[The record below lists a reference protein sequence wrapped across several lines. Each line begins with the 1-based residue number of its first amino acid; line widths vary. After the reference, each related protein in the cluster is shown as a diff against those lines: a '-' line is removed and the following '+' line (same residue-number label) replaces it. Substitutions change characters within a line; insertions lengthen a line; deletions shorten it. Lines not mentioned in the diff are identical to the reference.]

1 MNKVFGITSDF
12 TPVREEGTRIVIS
25 YNMVD
30 EGNGKVSWIEI
41 YLPKKQNSSILS
53 FGIVKEAIIADID
66 ATTDK
71 KILCGFKWN
80 DNDGVERNVWL
91 NAENQRNYS
100 EAQRLADKAG
110 AKNYEAQT
118 FKISEDE
125 NHNAFYKTF
134 STLAELNEFY
144 YAAFAYIKQCLAEGW
159 AQKDSFDFSPY
170 EACFPTVE
178 NGNNSVEE

>member
-1 MNKVFGITSDF
+1 MNKVFGIASDF
-12 TPVREEGTRIVIS
+12 ALVREEGTRVVIS

-30 EGNGKVSWIEI
+30 EGNGKVSWNEI
-41 YLPKKQNSSILS
+41 YLPKKQNSNILT
-53 FGIVKEAIIADID
+53 FDKIKEAIIADID
-66 ATTDK
+66 AATDE

-100 EAQRLADKAG
+100 EAQRIADKLG
-110 AKNYEAQT
+110 SENYEAQT

-134 STLAELNEFY
+134 ETLDELNSFY
-144 YAAFAYIKQCLAEGW
+144 FAVFAYIKQCLAEGW
-159 AQKDSFDFSPY
+159 SQKDSFDFSPY
-170 EACFPTVE
+170 EALF
-178 NGNNSVEE
+178 NNEGE